1 MKSILSIPKK
11 NGTVHLSCR
20 IEKDVFDIL
29 SKDADEKGISLN
41 SLVNSMAKKF
51 ISWDIHSSDIHLVPL
66 TKEVL
71 GKLFDKLDDQSLQ
84 QIAKNIG
91 GFVTKELVFLSLDEM
106 NFDNLLKAILLSASR
121 FGTVKHKIVDS
132 KHVICIHHGICINF
146 SKFLSHTHIALAN
159 ELSLSLNITNI
170 TYDMISME
178 IDETELKQENIVT

>member
-1 MKSILSIPKK
+1 MKAILSIPKK

-51 ISWDIHSSDIHLVPL
+51 VTWDIHSSDIHLVSL

-71 GKLFDKLDDQSLQ
+71 GKVFDKLDDQTLH
-84 QIAKNIG
+84 QIAKNFG

-106 NFDNLLKAILLSASR
+106 NFNNLIQAVLLSASR
-121 FGTVKHKIVDS
+121 FGTVKHKTMDS
-132 KHVICIHHGICINF
+132 KHFICIHHGISINF
-146 SKFLSHTHIALAN
+146 SKFLSYTHMALAN
-159 ELSLSLNITNI
+159 ELSFKLNITNI
-170 TYDMISME
+170 NSNMISME
-178 IDETELKQENIVT
+178 IEESKLLKENTVI

>member
-1 MKSILSIPKK
+1 MKAILSIPKK

-51 ISWDIHSSDIHLVPL
+51 VIWDIHSSDIHLVPL

-71 GKLFDKLDDQSLQ
+71 EKIFDKLDDQTLQ
-84 QIAKNIG
+84 QIAKKIG
-91 GFVTKELVFLSLDEM
+91 GFVAKELVFLSLDEM
-106 NFDNLLKAILLSASR
+106 NFNNLIQAVLLSASR

-132 KHVICIHHGICINF
+132 KHIICIHHGISINF
-146 SKFLSHTHIALAN
+146 SKFLSYTHMALAN
-159 ELSLSLNITNI
+159 ELSLKLKITNTNSNI
-170 TYDMISME
+170 VSIE
-178 IDETELKQENIVT
+178 IEETKLKEENIVI